1 MGIFNEFYYSFS
13 PTIASVVSSSQA
25 IAAPVRLLLYP
36 LIGTLQASSA
46 IFHALGFAPEMGMI
60 VAGVFSSALLG
71 IVFVM
76 PPILGIRFLLR
87 NRIKLKMLIAGSLS
101 GRRAEQE

>member
-1 MGIFNEFYYSFS
+1 MNIFNEFYYSFS
-13 PTIASVVSSSQA
+13 PTIASLVSSSQA

-36 LIGTLQASSA
+36 LICTLRASSA
-46 IFHALGFAPEMGMI
+46 IFHVLDFAPEMGMI

-76 PPILGIRFLLR
+76 PSILGIRLLR
-87 NRIKLKMLIAGSLS
+87 KNRIKLKMFIAGSLS
-101 GRRAEQE
+101 GRQAEE